1 MRCVRAARRSLGP
14 AVDDADP
21 ARLDPAKL
29 CDTHVQR
36 VSRTSRTTPSSCP
49 RALMNLCLIREASPV
64 SVSPLAGQAQ
74 PASRQPCLLAL
85 LFFVGS
91 LSGCVDGQAVIRA
104 GVFVAPFSL
113 LTLSLALYEQSGR
126 LRMFVANPNR
136 RPWVLA
142 LPAIIMLCTNLPL
155 LMNIVSTEKNTNQL
169 LDFVTN
175 GFFLLYFTMLMGLFV
190 LTQIIWRIW
199 LAFSPR
205 TSYEGANFLAPVLF
219 FGPGVLYAHGFYT
232 KELFP
237 MLEYLVIYSVCSV
250 FALPVVVLI
259 IFIEARYR
267 QRAQQS
273 LQSQ

>member
-14 AVDDADP
+14 AVDDANP
-21 ARLDPAKL
+21 AGLDPAKL
-29 CDTHVQR
+29 CDTLVQR
-36 VSRTSRTTPSSCP
+36 VSRTSGTTPSSCP
-49 RALMNLCLIREASPV
+49 RAIMDLRPIREASRV
-64 SVSPLAGQAQ
+64 SASPPAGQARK
-74 PASRQPCLLAL
+74 ASSQTCLLAL

-113 LTLSLALYEQSGR
+113 LLLSLALYEQSGR
-126 LRMFVANPNR
+126 LRMFVANPYR

-142 LPAIIMLCTNLPL
+142 LPTIILFCTNLPL
-155 LMNIVSTEKNTNQL
+155 FINIVSVEKNTKQL
-169 LDFVTN
+169 LDFVIN
-175 GFFLLYFTMLMGLFV
+175 GFFLLSFTMFLGSYV

-205 TSYEGANFLAPVLF
+205 TSYEGANFLGPVLF

-232 KELFP
+232 KELVHI
-237 MLEYLVIYSVCSV
+237 LEYLTIYTVYSF
-250 FALPVVVLI
+250 FALPVVVFI
-259 IFIEARYR
+259 IVIEARYR